1 MKNNYK
7 WKVKVDGENHIVR
20 CNAFKTV
27 FDVYVDDELIQR
39 VGRDDSDGL
48 DTEYDVEVAG
58 KKCQLALYGGELDLV
73 VDGIL
78 VGAQTLMNRRRLR
91 NRIGLVIAGLAASL
105 SSAWAA
111 VMWYIYETIGDPMFG
126 GVTTLIF
133 IMLFGLGGLLL
144 VFFGLKPKK
153 DYEY

>member
-1 MKNNYK
+1 MKNEYK
-7 WKVKVDGENHIVR
+7 WKVTVDGDKHMVR
-20 CNAFKTV
+20 CKAFKTV
-27 FDVYVDDELIQR
+27 FDVYVDDELVER

-48 DTEYDVEVAG
+48 DTEYDVLVAG

-78 VGAQTLMNRRRLR
+78 VGAQSLMKRRNLR
-91 NRIGLVIAGLAASL
+91 NRIGMILGGLAASL

-111 VMWYIYETIGDPMFG
+111 MMWYIYETMGDPIFG

-144 VFFGLKPKK
+144 IFFGLKPKK
-153 DYEY
+153 SYEY

>member
-111 VMWYIYETIGDPMFG
+111 FMWYIYETIGDPMFG
-126 GVTTLIF
+126 GITTLIF
-133 IMLFGLGGLLL
+133 IMLFGLCGLWLI
-144 VFFGLKPKK
+144 FCGLKPKK
-153 DYEY
+153 RYEY

>member
-58 KKCQLALYGGELDLV
+58 KRCQLALYGGELDLV

-111 VMWYIYETIGDPMFG
+111 VMWYIYETIGDTMFG

-133 IMLFGLGGLLL
+133 IMLF
-144 VFFGLKPKK
+144 
-153 DYEY
+153 

>member
-48 DTEYDVEVAG
+48 DTEYDVEVAD
-58 KKCQLALYGGELDLV
+58 KRCQLALYGGELDLV

-133 IMLFGLGGLLL
+133 IMLFGLCGLWLI
-144 VFFGLKPKK
+144 FCGLKPKK
-153 DYEY
+153 RYEY